1 MIEPW
6 NQKYKYLFMDSNS
19 IIYDC
24 VRLLSSTLGDQS
36 SEITDEQVIESVKC
50 KIKEYID
57 MIKPSELLFIA
68 FDGVAP
74 LPKMQQQRNRRY
86 KTYILSKLLDKKDN
100 SWDTCKIT
108 PGTDFMKKLSAG
120 LKEEYN
126 QTNAGKYGVKE
137 LILSCSDERG
147 EGEHKIFEKMRNS
160 DFTKEEILIYGLD
173 SDLFMLSLLNEK
185 EAKNIKIFREA
196 PEFMGSLLARCRK
209 HTNKP
214 GYGKTESG
222 RKRPISEGSEMRSIG
237 APTQSKEIADF
248 YSIDINELKKGIII
262 EMCPEFYL
270 SDKQTHRKKRGEIT
284 GDFIDISINDEQM
297 HKHKEVLSDYV
308 YLCFLLGNDYLP
320 GVISLNIRNEG
331 IEEIKEK
338 YREDENGERI
348 IREGEINKKK
358 LIRIIKRLSKGEEKR
373 LVEEERKRER
383 MEECVLR
390 KELELE
396 DVAIKYRVEEKYI
409 NVGEEGWE
417 ERYRRIQRCENK
429 EEEIKK
435 YMKMLEWVYKYYK
448 GELKKEENKG
458 EELKGALLLKD
469 ISEYKEEK
477 EEEKE
482 KEEYKE
488 EYKEYSEEEQ
498 LLYIMPKDCEYRI
511 KMLHKRYLWEST
523 IIIE

>member
-1 MIEPW
+1 
-6 NQKYKYLFMDSNS
+6 
-19 IIYDC
+19 
-24 VRLLSSTLGDQS
+24 
-36 SEITDEQVIESVKC
+36 
-50 KIKEYID
+50 
-57 MIKPSELLFIA
+57 
-68 FDGVAP
+68 
-74 LPKMQQQRNRRY
+74 
-86 KTYILSKLLDKKDN
+86 
-100 SWDTCKIT
+100 
-108 PGTDFMKKLSAG
+108 
-120 LKEEYN
+120 
-126 QTNAGKYGVKE
+126 
-137 LILSCSDERG
+137 
-147 EGEHKIFEKMRNS
+147 
-160 DFTKEEILIYGLD
+160 
-173 SDLFMLSLLNEK
+173 
-185 EAKNIKIFREA
+185 
-196 PEFMGSLLARCRK
+196 
-209 HTNKP
+209 
-214 GYGKTESG
+214 
-222 RKRPISEGSEMRSIG
+222 
-237 APTQSKEIADF
+237 
-248 YSIDINELKKGIII
+248 
-262 EMCPEFYL
+262 
-270 SDKQTHRKKRGEIT
+270 
-284 GDFIDISINDEQM
+284 
-297 HKHKEVLSDYV
+297 
-308 YLCFLLGNDYLP
+308 LGNDYLP

-348 IREGEINKKK
+348 IKEGEINKKK

-373 LVEEERKRER
+373 LVEEIKKRER
-383 MEECVLR
+383 MEESVLR
-390 KELELE
+390 RKFECSVELE